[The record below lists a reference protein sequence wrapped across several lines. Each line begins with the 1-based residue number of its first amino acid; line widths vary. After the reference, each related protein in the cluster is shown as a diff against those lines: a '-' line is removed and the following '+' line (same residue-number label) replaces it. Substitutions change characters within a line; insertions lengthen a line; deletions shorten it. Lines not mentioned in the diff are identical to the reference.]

1 MEKKASFLPF
11 HAINEY
17 MLDDYRQLVIQSV
30 LGNFTKLSEERQR
43 KINSLIKNH
52 VRVQGFRNSAVAPLP
67 LKINGCI
74 ETFKKSHEF
83 VAQILGAWS
92 EINSET
98 KKTIFRY
105 LAERSWKLLPIE
117 ADRSLLPGFMLEWP
131 KEDSFEI
138 LIDSFREKYPDYS
151 LSDDDISLMV
161 VWLGNRLPY
170 EIIEGLFQ
178 QELEPA

>member
-1 MEKKASFLPF
+1 MEKKARFLPF

-30 LGNFTKLSEERQR
+30 LGNFNKLSEERQR

-52 VRVQGFRNSAVAPLP
+52 VRVQGFRNSTVAPLP

-74 ETFKKSHEF
+74 DTYKKSPEF

-98 KKTIFRY
+98 KKTIFGY
-105 LAERSWKLLPIE
+105 LEC
-117 ADRSLLPGFMLEWP
+117 
-131 KEDSFEI
+131 
-138 LIDSFREKYPDYS
+138 
-151 LSDDDISLMV
+151 
-161 VWLGNRLPY
+161 
-170 EIIEGLFQ
+170 FQ
-178 QELEPA
+178 